1 MSPPPRDPRWSPL
14 REPLVHFALGAI
26 ALLAAERL
34 AARHSAPVRPPIVA
48 PPGVS
53 RAAYVREEALVREA
67 LARGLGDGDAVIR
80 QRLVQKITFLL
91 EAEATPEEPDDATLQ
106 RWLDAHAEDYRRV
119 ATVSFEQVFF
129 SRERRGAAAEG
140 DARAALQCLATDEP
154 VASAQLRGDPSL
166 AGPTL
171 PGRRFADVTRAFGYA
186 FASALDGVAPGA
198 WRGPLASPLG
208 WHLVR
213 VTGRD
218 GGGAQPLAAV
228 RGDARRRWMDE
239 RRAALVR
246 AAEER
251 VVRRYAVAP

>member
-1 MSPPPRDPRWSPL
+1 M
-14 REPLVHFALGAI
+14 
-26 ALLAAERL
+26 
-34 AARHSAPVRPPIVA
+34 
-48 PPGVS
+48 
-53 RAAYVREEALVREA
+53 RAV
-67 LARGLGDGDAVIR
+67 
-80 QRLVQKITFLL
+80 
-91 EAEATPEEPDDATLQ
+91 AEA
-106 RWLDAHAEDYRRV
+106 
-119 ATVSFEQVFF
+119 
-129 SRERRGAAAEG
+129 
-140 DARAALQCLATDEP
+140 DARTALQVMAPDEP

-228 RGDARRRWMDE
+228 RGEAIGGGGEAPRHPERAVALLARFEAPEGQR
-239 RRAALVR
+239 VR
-246 AAEER
+246 GGLACEEEER

>member
-1 MSPPPRDPRWSPL
+1 
-14 REPLVHFALGAI
+14 
-26 ALLAAERL
+26 
-34 AARHSAPVRPPIVA
+34 VA
-48 PPGVS
+48 PPGAS
-53 RAAYVREEALVREA
+53 RAAFVREEALVREA

-80 QRLVQKITFLL
+80 QRLVQKVTFLL

-106 RWLDAHAEDYRRV
+106 RWLDAHADDYHRV

-129 SRERRGAAAEG
+129 SRERRGASAEG
-140 DARAALQCLATDEP
+140 DARAALQALVPDEP

-186 FASALDGVAPGA
+186 FASALDGVTPGA
-198 WRGPLASPLG
+198 WRGPIASPQG

-218 GGGAQPLAAV
+218 PGGAQALAAV
-228 RGDARRRWMDE
+228 RGDVRRRWMDE

-246 AAEER
+246 VAEER